1 MYVSLFLFE
10 RILQLKTE
18 LKLKNIMDLLS
29 AYHQKRNYN
38 LIKFYTKLLEF
49 SLKVV

>member
-29 AYHQKRNYN
+29 TYHQKRNNN